1 MSSSRLS
8 SSCPSLPDLAING
21 TGAGNNFWPNQMY
34 GLNMD
39 RRKSWTAIEDL
50 TECTK
55 NSNKRCVCG
64 RGFPVK
70 DPIRSLARVI
80 IRHRPLFSRIGLP
93 VFLTSATL
101 SLSPLTRTA
110 ALVCPVWTAR
120 SRYGPQNDC
129 TIGKVGIVPVEYP
142 RTR

>member
-55 NSNKRCVCG
+55 NSNKRCVCV

-80 IRHRPLFSRIGLP
+80 IRHRHLFFRIGLP

-120 SRYGPQNDC
+120 SRYGPQNDY